1 MAAKHIAI
9 ATSKGVEQGFEA
21 LLAYLDT
28 PVGQKNPNVQEFV
41 DKIEGLTFDDALQVY
56 CEHYFGDKPEAEP
69 ETPAT
74 RVISI
79 RKAPART
86 ARAPKATT
94 ANSTTTTRTRPTR
107 KARKATAPV
116 GSCISAG
123 DAWIALG
130 GQADFE
136 PKDHDKPANNG
147 QLYRLNSTGLLVLN
161 A

>member
-9 ATSKGVEQGFEA
+9 STSKGVEQGFEA
-21 LLAYLDT
+21 LLTYLDT

-41 DKIEGLTFDDALQVY
+41 DKIEGLTFDEALQVY
-56 CEHYFGDKPEAEP
+56 CEHYFDSDEPEPEP

-79 RKAPART
+79 RKVPAKI
-86 ARAPKATT
+86 AA
-94 ANSTTTTRTRPTR
+94 SR
-107 KARKATAPV
+107 KASTKREGSKSTPRKAATPV
-116 GSCISAG
+116 GSCITAG